1 MGRRTNMSVATGGEG
16 EANPKLPL
24 GTTISLAYSSYF
36 QNFVDAL
43 RISWLYLLLVVP
55 LIGAASWQQMSWFTT
70 AATSLKPG
78 ISLQAMSAR
87 PVELIVLQSV
97 SSLATLFA
105 GVSIAVAWHRRLLL
119 NERPGFS
126 GSNIGTPSLWRY
138 IGVGIVICLIVAL
151 PALAIMAP
159 MYLML
164 PHGVANTPNV
174 AVFVVMPFLYIF
186 AFVMLLRLSLLMP
199 ARAVDDTGLT
209 FKEVWNRTRG
219 NTWRLYW
226 GVLACFAPPLL
237 LVQIGALIVGG
248 FPDPAKL
255 ANGHMVNQWVI
266 VSVVMTCYYLLVTP
280 IWVGFLSYA
289 YGFLVTP
296 APREVR

>member
-24 GTTISLAYSSYF
+24 GTTIGLAYSSYF
-36 QNFVDAL
+36 KNFVDAL

-55 LIGAASWQQMSWFTT
+55 FIGAASWQQISWFTT
-70 AATSLKPG
+70 AATNLKPG
-78 ISLQAMSAR
+78 IPLQAMSAR
-87 PVELIVLQSV
+87 PVELIVLQIV

-119 NERPGFS
+119 NERPALS
-126 GSNIGTPSLWRY
+126 GSNIGTLGLWRY
-138 IGVGIVICLIVAL
+138 IGVGIVICLIAAL
-151 PALAIMAP
+151 PVLAIMAP

-164 PHGVANTPNV
+164 PRGVANTPNV

-186 AFVMLLRLSLLMP
+186 AFVMLLRLSLLLP
-199 ARAVDDTGLT
+199 ARAVDDVALT
-209 FKEVWNRTRG
+209 FKQAWNWTLG

-226 GVLACFAPPLL
+226 GVWACFAPPLL
-237 LVQIGALIVGG
+237 VAQVGALILGAS
-248 FPDPAKL
+248 PDPAKL
-255 ANGHMVNQWVI
+255 ANGHMANQWVI

-289 YGFLVTP
+289 YGFLVAP
-296 APREVR
+296 APSEVR